1 MRTGL
6 IDGALT
12 PARALGLARDQIVI
26 RSSRSARGARRHLL
40 GRIGRA
46 SSATKPYVRF
56 EIRPAGRGAPRID
69 PKPILDGWKLLE
81 STAIYRAKGKN
92 PFVGPDA
99 ATPTIGQILLMSKE
113 TLPSACSP
121 TRGSRSMAAAATT
134 SSRRDRPPRAGHAR
148 VLSPRASTRR

>member
-1 MRTGL
+1 M
-6 IDGALT
+6 
-12 PARALGLARDQIVI
+12 
-26 RSSRSARGARRHLL
+26 L
-40 GRIGRA
+40 GRIGTA
-46 SSATKPYVRF
+46 SSAKTPYVRF

-113 TLPSACSP
+113 TLIQRVLADPRIQIYDCGRQDIQAGAIDRRVLATLEFLVASGLQP
-121 TRGSRSMAAAATT
+121 DGHLAASAATRT
-134 SSRRDRPPRAGHAR
+134 
-148 VLSPRASTRR
+148 